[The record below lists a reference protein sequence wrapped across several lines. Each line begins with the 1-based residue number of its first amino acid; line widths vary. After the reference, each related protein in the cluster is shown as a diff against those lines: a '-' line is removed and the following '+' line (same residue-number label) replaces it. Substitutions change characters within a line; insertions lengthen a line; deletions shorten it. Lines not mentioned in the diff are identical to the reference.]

1 MRLPMNKH
9 PKVYVIAGP
18 NGSGK
23 TTFASEFLP
32 SYANSPAFI
41 NADTIARGLS
51 GFSPDAVALKA
62 GRLLLEQIEIY
73 AAKRIDF
80 AFETT
85 LSGTNYL
92 SRLRALQESGYAV
105 HLFFL
110 WIPDVRL
117 SLARVASRVK
127 MGGHDISETVVRR
140 RFHKGIEN
148 FLKHYRA
155 VTDSWMLFDNS
166 GTVPRLIAEEKAGK
180 TDISDQKLYDQIVTV
195 AEGQ

>member
-1 MRLPMNKH
+1 MSKKPQ
-9 PKVYVIAGP
+9 VYVIAGP

-32 SYANSPAFI
+32 KYADCPAFV
-41 NADTIARGLS
+41 NADMIARGLS

-62 GRLLLEQIEIY
+62 GRLLLEQIDAY
-73 AAKRIDF
+73 AAKKINF

-92 SRLRALQESGYAV
+92 SRLRKLKKTGYSV
-105 HLFFL
+105 HVFFL

-127 MGGHDISETVVRR
+127 MGGHSIAEKVVRR
-140 RFHKGIEN
+140 RFHKGIEK
-148 FLKHYRA
+148 FLKHYQMI
-155 VTDSWMLFDNS
+155 TDSWMLFDNS
-166 GTVPRLIAEEKAGK
+166 EAIPRLIAEQKAGK
-180 TDISDQKLYDQIVTV
+180 TTILDQQLYNQIVKLV
-195 AEGQ
+195 EEK

>member
-1 MRLPMNKH
+1 MTRR
-9 PKVYVIAGP
+9 PKVYIIAGP

-32 SYANSPAFI
+32 RYADRPAFV

-62 GRLLLEQIEIY
+62 GRILLEQIGDY
-73 AAKRIDF
+73 ASKGVDF

-92 SRLRALQESGYAV
+92 SRLKDLKKRGYLM

-117 SLARVASRVK
+117 ALARVASRVK
-127 MGGHDISETVVRR
+127 MGGHDIPEKVVRR
-140 RFHKGIEN
+140 RFDKGIEN
-148 FLKHYRA
+148 FLTHYRA
-155 VTDSWMLFDNS
+155 AVDSWMLFDNS
-166 GTVPRLIAEEKAGK
+166 GTVPHLIAEERAAKIK
-180 TDISDQKLYDQIVTV
+180 IFDQKLYSQILNLE
-195 AEGQ
+195 EGS

>member
-1 MRLPMNKH
+1 MNKN
-9 PKVYVIAGP
+9 PQVYIIAGP

-23 TTFASEFLP
+23 TTFALEFLP
-32 SYANSPAFI
+32 KYADRPAFI

-62 GRLLLEQIEIY
+62 GRMLLEQIEKN

-92 SRLRALQESGYAV
+92 GRLRGWKKEGYVV

-127 MGGHDISETVVRR
+127 MGGHDIAEKVVRR
-140 RFHKGIEN
+140 RFHKGIQN
-148 FLKHYRA
+148 FLKYYRA
-155 VTDSWMLFDNS
+155 VVDSWMLFDNS
-166 GTVPRLIAEEKAGK
+166 GSAPRLIAEEKLEK
-180 TDISDQKLYDQIVTV
+180 TVIADQKLYGEILKLE
-195 AEGQ
+195 EGQ